1 MRRSG
6 EGRRDE
12 PVSVDLVGRLRRA
25 VGDAHVLTGDL
36 VAGYDTDWTGRWRG
50 RPLAVVRPG
59 DTGEVREVVL
69 ACAAAGVAIVPQGG
83 NTGLV
88 GAAAPADG
96 EVVLSTR
103 RLDAVG
109 VPDAS
114 TGTIEAGAG
123 AALERV
129 QEAARAAGLEVRV
142 DLASRG
148 SATVGGVV
156 ATNAG
161 GARVL
166 RAGTTRQQVLGVEA
180 VLADGSVITRM
191 SGLPKDNVG
200 YDLVQLLTGSEGT
213 LGVLTRVLLRVTPR
227 PPARAVA
234 LVALDGM
241 PAAVGLLR
249 ALRAGVE
256 GLDAVEFVTADGID
270 LVLAAGR
277 AAAPFRER
285 AAVHVLAEAVGPDG
299 DLLVE
304 ALAAA
309 VPGVEGVRD
318 AAVAVAD
325 ADRRR
330 LWALREAHTEVL
342 APLRPVKLDV
352 AVPVPALAAFVAE
365 LPQVTATAGGGR
377 PILFGH
383 LAEGNVHVNVVDV
396 QPDRE
401 EAVTDGVLR
410 LVAAHA
416 GSISAEHGIGRAKR
430 AWLHLGRSP
439 ADIAAMRAVKAALD
453 PADLLSP
460 GRVLP

>member
-1 MRRSG
+1 MSG
-6 EGRRDE
+6 E
-12 PVSVDLVGRLRRA
+12 LLGRLRAA
-25 VGDAHVLTGDL
+25 VGDVHVLTDDL

-59 DTGEVREVVL
+59 STEEVRQVVL
-69 ACAAAGVAIVPQGG
+69 ACAAAGVRMVPQGG

-109 VPDAS
+109 VPDPG
-114 TGTIEAGAG
+114 TGTIEAEAG
-123 AALERV
+123 ATLERV
-129 QEAARAAGLEVRV
+129 QEAARADGLEVGV

-166 RAGTTRQQVLGVEA
+166 RAGTTRQQVLGLEA
-180 VLADGSVITRM
+180 VLADGSVVTRM

-213 LGVLTRVLLRVTPR
+213 LGIVTRVLLRVTPR
-227 PPARAVA
+227 PAARAAA
-234 LVALDGM
+234 LVAVDGM
-241 PAAVGLLR
+241 PAGVGLLV
-249 ALRAGVE
+249 ALRAGVP
-256 GLDAVEFVTADGID
+256 GLDAVEFLTADGVD

-277 AAAPFRER
+277 APAPFRDR
-285 AAVHVLAEAVGPDG
+285 AAVHVLAEAVGPDP
-299 DLLVE
+299 DPLVE
-304 ALAAA
+304 ALAQA
-309 VPGVEGVRD
+309 VAGVEGVRD
-318 AAVAVAD
+318 AAVAVGD
-325 ADRRR
+325 ADRKR

-365 LPQVTATAGGGR
+365 LPAVTAAAIGGAGGGR
-377 PILFGH
+377 PVLFGH

-396 QPDRE
+396 PGDRE
-401 EAVTDGVLR
+401 EAVTDAVLR
-410 LVAAHA
+410 LVAAHG

-453 PADLLSP
+453 PAGLLSP

>member
-1 MRRSG
+1 MSEQVLR
-6 EGRRDE
+6 
-12 PVSVDLVGRLRRA
+12 RLRA
-25 VGDAHVLTGDL
+25 VVGDEHVLTGTL

-59 DTGEVREVVL
+59 NTEEVRQVVL
-69 ACAAAGVAIVPQGG
+69 ACAAAGVPIVPQGG

-96 EVVLSTR
+96 EVVLSMR

-109 VPDAS
+109 VPDAQ
-114 TGTIEAGAG
+114 TGTLETGAG
-123 AALERV
+123 ATLQRV
-129 QEAARAAGLEVRV
+129 QEAARARGLEVAV

-148 SATVGGVV
+148 TATVGGVV

-166 RAGTTRQQVLGVEA
+166 RAGTTRQQVLGLEA
-180 VLADGSVITRM
+180 VLADGSVVTRM

-213 LGVLTRVLLRVTPR
+213 LAVVTRVLLRVTPR
-227 PPARAVA
+227 PPARATA
-234 LVALDGM
+234 LVALDGV
-241 PAAVGLLR
+241 PAAVGLLV
-249 ALRAGVE
+249 ALRAGVA
-256 GLDAVEFVTADGID
+256 GLDAVEFLTADGLD
-270 LVLAAGR
+270 LVVAAGR
-277 AAAPFRER
+277 ARAPF
-285 AAVHVLAEAVGPDG
+285 AGPAPVLVLAEAVGPDA
-299 DLLVE
+299 DSLVE
-304 ALAAA
+304 ALAEVVAA
-309 VPGVEGVRD
+309 VEVGGHGVLDG
-318 AAVAVAD
+318 AVAATD
-325 ADRRR
+325 TDRAR
-330 LWALREAHTEVL
+330 LWAVREAHTEVL

-365 LPQVTATAGGGR
+365 LPAATAGAGGGR
-377 PILFGH
+377 PVLFGH

-396 QPDRE
+396 PPERE
-401 EAVTDGVLR
+401 HAVTDAVLR
-410 LVAAHA
+410 LVGAHG

-430 AWLHLGRSP
+430 DWLHLGRSA

-453 PADLLSP
+453 PAGLLSP

>member
-1 MRRSG
+1 MS
-6 EGRRDE
+6 E
-12 PVSVDLVGRLRRA
+12 DLLRRLRA
-25 VGDAHVLTGDL
+25 AAGDAHVLTGDL

-59 DTGEVREVVL
+59 TTAEVREVVL
-69 ACAAAGVAIVPQGG
+69 ACAAAGVPIVPQGG

-109 VPDAS
+109 VPDRG
-114 TGTIEAGAG
+114 TGTLEAGAG
-123 AALERV
+123 ATLERV
-129 QEAARAAGLEVRV
+129 QDAARAAGLELGV

-161 GARVL
+161 GARVI
-166 RAGTTRQQVLGVEA
+166 RAGTTRQQVLGLEA
-180 VLADGSVITRM
+180 VLADGSVVTRM

-213 LGVLTRVLLRVTPR
+213 LGVLTRVLLRVTPQ
-227 PPARAVA
+227 PAARAAA

-241 PAAVGLLR
+241 PAAVELLA
-249 ALRAGVE
+249 ALRAGVP
-256 GLDAVEFVTADGID
+256 GLDAVEFLTADGVD

-277 AAAPFRER
+277 APAPFRRR
-285 AAVHVLAEAVGPDG
+285 AAVHVLAEAVGPDA
-299 DLLVE
+299 DILVG
-304 ALAAA
+304 ALADA
-309 VPGVEGVRD
+309 VGGVEGVGE

-325 ADRRR
+325 TDRKR

-342 APLRPVKLDV
+342 AALRPVKLDV

-365 LPQVTATAGGGR
+365 LSEVTASSSGGAGGGR
-377 PILFGH
+377 PVLFGH

-396 QPDRE
+396 PPDRE
-401 EAVTDGVLR
+401 DAVTDGVLR
-410 LVAAHA
+410 LVAAHG

-430 AWLHLGRSP
+430 AWLHLGRSG

-453 PADLLSP
+453 PAGLLSP

>member
-1 MRRSG
+1 MS
-6 EGRRDE
+6 E
-12 PVSVDLVGRLRRA
+12 DLLGRLRAA

-36 VAGYDTDWTGRWRG
+36 VAGYDTDWTGRWSG
-50 RPLAVVRPG
+50 RPLAVVRPR

-69 ACAAAGVAIVPQGG
+69 ACAASGVPIVPQGG

-88 GAAAPADG
+88 GAAAPGDG
-96 EVVLSTR
+96 EVVLTTR

-109 VPDAS
+109 LPDAG
-114 TGTIEAGAG
+114 TGMIETGAG
-123 AALERV
+123 ATLERV
-129 QEAARAAGLEVRV
+129 QAAARGAGLEVGI

-166 RAGTTRQQVLGVEA
+166 RAGTTRQQVLGLEA
-180 VLADGSVITRM
+180 VLADGSVVTRM

-200 YDLVQLLTGSEGT
+200 YDLVQLITGSEGT
-213 LGVLTRVLLRVTPR
+213 LAVVTRALLRVTPR
-227 PPARAVA
+227 PAARAAA

-241 PAAVGLLR
+241 PAAVVLLV
-249 ALRAGVE
+249 ALRATVP
-256 GLDAVEFVTADGID
+256 GLDAVEFLTADGID

-277 AAAPFRER
+277 ASAPFRER
-285 AAVHVLAEAVGPDG
+285 AAVHVLAEAVGPDA

-304 ALAAA
+304 ALAEA
-309 VPGVEGVRD
+309 VAGADGVRD
-318 AAVAVAD
+318 AAVAVGD
-325 ADRRR
+325 ADRKR

-352 AVPVPALAAFVAE
+352 AVPVSALAAFADR
-365 LPQVTATAGGGR
+365 LPEVTAAAGGGR
-377 PILFGH
+377 PVMFGH

-396 QPDRE
+396 PPERE
-401 EAVTDGVLR
+401 DAVTDAVLR
-410 LVAAHA
+410 LVAAHG

-439 ADIAAMRAVKAALD
+439 ADIAAMRAVKDALD
-453 PADLLSP
+453 PAGLFSP

>member
-1 MRRSG
+1 MSEQVLR
-6 EGRRDE
+6 
-12 PVSVDLVGRLRRA
+12 RLRA
-25 VGDAHVLTGDL
+25 VVGDEHVLTGTL

-59 DTGEVREVVL
+59 NTEEVREVVL
-69 ACAAAGVAIVPQGG
+69 ACAAAGVPIVPQGG

-109 VPDAS
+109 VADPV
-114 TGTIEAGAG
+114 TGMIEAGAG
-123 AALERV
+123 ATLQRV
-129 QEAARAAGLEVRV
+129 QEVTRASGLEVAV

-148 SATVGGVV
+148 TATVGGVV

-161 GARVL
+161 GARVV
-166 RAGTTRQQVLGVEA
+166 RAGTTRQQVLGLEA
-180 VLADGSVITRM
+180 VLADGSVVTRM

-213 LGVLTRVLLRVTPR
+213 LGVVTRVLLRVTPR
-227 PPARAVA
+227 PAARAAA
-234 LVALDGM
+234 LVALDGV
-241 PAAVGLLR
+241 PAAVELLT
-249 ALRAGVE
+249 ALRASVP
-256 GLDAVEFVTADGID
+256 GLDAVEFVTAEGVD

-277 AAAPFRER
+277 VPAPFREPSP
-285 AAVHVLAEAVGPDG
+285 VHVLAEAVGPDA
-299 DLLVE
+299 DPLVE
-304 ALAAA
+304 AIADA
-309 VPGVEGVRD
+309 VAGVDGVRN
-318 AAVAVAD
+318 AAVAVTE
-325 ADRRR
+325 ADRKR

-352 AVPVPALAAFVAE
+352 AVPVPALATFVAQ
-365 LPQVTATAGGGR
+365 LPGVTAGAIGGAGGGR
-377 PILFGH
+377 PVLFGH
-383 LAEGNVHVNVVDV
+383 LAEGNVHVNVVEV
-396 QPDRE
+396 PADRE
-401 EAVTDGVLR
+401 DAVTDGVLR
-410 LVAAHA
+410 LVAAHD

-439 ADIAAMRAVKAALD
+439 ADIAAMRAVKASLD
-453 PADLLSP
+453 PAGLLSP